1 MEDHVPWAKPGKKAE
16 SFWNPD
22 CIRVTEAAKR
32 SRKRYKRTRNA
43 NNREDFRVAEREKVA
58 TFRRERTLYFREA
71 IDRLSA
77 NLKGL

>member
-1 MEDHVPWAKPGKKAE
+1 MVPGKKAE

-22 CIRVTEAAKR
+22 YTRVIKAAKR
-32 SRKRYKRTRNA
+32 SRKRYERTRNA
-43 NNREDFRVAEREKVA
+43 NDREDLRVAKREKVA
-58 TFRRERTLYFREA
+58 TFRRERTLYFRKA